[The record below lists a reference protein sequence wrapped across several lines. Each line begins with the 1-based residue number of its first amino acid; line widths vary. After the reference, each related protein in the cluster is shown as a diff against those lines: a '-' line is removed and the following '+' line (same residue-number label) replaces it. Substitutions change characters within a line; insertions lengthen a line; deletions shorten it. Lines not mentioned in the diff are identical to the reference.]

1 MTNILQDLSSAR
13 VAQALDANK
22 IAFGTLLS
30 TLPRAALHTE
40 PGLRWFETGVPD
52 ELFNGVVQTQLEQEA
67 LPAAIERVLAH
78 FQQRR
83 LPFHVVQTQLEQEAL
98 PAAIER
104 VLAHFQQ
111 RRLPFHW
118 HVGPSSQSTNFGDL
132 LAAHGIGHV
141 EDEPGMAVDLLT
153 LNKDLP
159 LASNLTIQPVTT
171 DELLHQWTR
180 AWGCGAPEEVIRH
193 WFTVYSCLPLGPER
207 SLRLYLG
214 SIAGKPVA
222 TVELFL
228 EAGVAAINHVVTLH
242 QFRQQGIGAMM
253 TLMAA
258 REARQAGYRIS
269 VLTAS
274 PMGVNIYRRLGFKEC
289 CLVSTYEWSPA
300 IDFV

>member
-1 MTNILQDLSSAR
+1 MNNILQDLSPAR

-83 LPFHVVQTQLEQEAL
+83 LPFH
-98 PAAIER
+98 
-104 VLAHFQQ
+104 
-111 RRLPFHW
+111 W
-118 HVGPSSQSTNFGDL
+118 HVGPSSFPINFGDL

-141 EDEPGMAVDLLT
+141 EDEPGMALDLLT
-153 LNKDLP
+153 LNEDLP

-193 WFTVYSCLPLGPER
+193 WFTVYSDLPLGPER

-228 EAGVAAINHVVTLH
+228 AAGVAAINHVVTLH

-258 REARQAGYRIS
+258 REARQAGYRIG

-274 PMGVNIYRRLGFKEC
+274 PMGINIYRRLGFKEC